1 MYQLFPEDQLDL
13 PVGFDELTAA
23 GSMMGSGGMIVM
35 DEDTCMVD
43 VARYFMDFLTDAN
56 AAPALEVSFL
66 VREIIEVRP
75 HSSWAAGAGLRRA
88 VMRGCSSGV
97 VARGLGCSASGTA
110 ERQPSWPAA
119 RRPTRSCTTPSWS
132 A

>member
-1 MYQLFPEDQLDL
+1 MVLKKEAAKTQNRELERGGEYRQLLVSAMHTCAARFPD
-13 PVGFDELTAA
+13 VA
-23 GSMMGSGGMIVM
+23 GSVLHLL
-35 DEDTCMVD
+35 
-43 VARYFMDFLTDAN
+43 MDFLTDAN
-56 AAPALEVSFL
+56 AAPALDVIFF

-110 ERQPSWPAA
+110 ERQPRWPAA